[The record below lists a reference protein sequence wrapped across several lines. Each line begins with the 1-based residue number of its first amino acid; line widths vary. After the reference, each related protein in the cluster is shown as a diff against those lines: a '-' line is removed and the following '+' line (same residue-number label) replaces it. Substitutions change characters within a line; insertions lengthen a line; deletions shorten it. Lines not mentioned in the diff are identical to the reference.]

1 MDPLVNAISD
11 TLGLVLGPE
20 HVLLVGVIALLA
32 AIAGLLVG
40 RRLGSKDPPQVEGND
55 ASADVAPVS
64 VGSLD
69 PPATSA
75 AAVPSEASRESRRTG
90 FMAGFARS
98 RSALI
103 DKLSEWVGSS
113 TELPELEELEE
124 ILIGADVG
132 VRTAMEIVETLR
144 GKASQGMTSE
154 ALRKHLAEAVRERIG
169 AATPIVESPTEGPL
183 VLLVVGVN
191 GSGKTTTIGKLAA
204 RYAREGK
211 SVMLAAGDTFRAGA
225 IEQLKVWGSR
235 AGVPVVAQQPGADP
249 AAVIFDALKAAQS
262 RKVDVLICDTAGRL
276 QAQSALMDE
285 LAKVVR
291 VMKKAVP
298 TAPHEVLLVLD
309 GTIGQNALSQAK
321 VFKEVVGVTGV
332 VLTKLDGT
340 AKGGVVVGVRAETGL
355 PVKLVG
361 LGEGIDDLRDF
372 DPDAFVE
379 ALLGEPAA

>member
-1 MDPLVNAISD
+1 VDPLVINFSESFDLI
-11 TLGLVLGPE
+11 LGSE
-20 HVLLVGVIALLA
+20 HLALLA
-32 AIAGLLVG
+32 GVSLLSAIVGWAFG
-40 RRLGSKDPPQVEGND
+40 RRSAAPALVEEEAPGLV
-55 ASADVAPVS
+55 SADGPESGAVR
-64 VGSLD
+64 
-69 PPATSA
+69 PAEAASKQPSA
-75 AAVPSEASRESRRTG
+75 RTG

-98 RSALI
+98 RAALAEQ
-103 DKLSEWVGSS
+103 LSKWAGGDDGN
-113 TELPELEELEE
+113 PELEDLEE

-132 VRTAMEIVETLR
+132 VRTSMEIVESLR
-144 GKASQGMTSE
+144 GKASKDVTGPELQRLIAKAVRQRIG
-154 ALRKHLAEAVRERIG
+154 EAVPL
-169 AATPIVESPTEGPL
+169 ASPPADGPL

-204 RYAREGK
+204 RYVREGK

-225 IEQLKVWGSR
+225 IEQLKVWGER
-235 AGVPVVAQQPGADP
+235 AKVPVIAQQAGADP
-249 AAVIFDALKAAQS
+249 AAVIFDALQAAKA
-262 RKVDVLICDTAGRL
+262 RGIDVLICDTAGRL

-291 VMKKAVP
+291 VMKKALP

-321 VFKEVVGVTGV
+321 TFNEVVGVTGV
-332 VLTKLDGT
+332 ALTKLDGT
-340 AKGGVVVGVRAETGL
+340 AKGGVVVAVCSETGL

-379 ALLGEPAA
+379 AILGDPGT

>member
-1 MDPLVNAISD
+1 MDPLVIPLSE
-11 TLGLVLGPE
+11 TLELVLGPE
-20 HVLLVGVIALLA
+20 HLGLVGATALLS
-32 AIAGLLVG
+32 AIVGVAVG
-40 RRLGSKDPPQVEGND
+40 RATAPKYLLEDDNGDEADTAQPPSPKAQVGG
-55 ASADVAPVS
+55 P
-64 VGSLD
+64 
-69 PPATSA
+69 T
-75 AAVPSEASRESRRTG
+75 ESRARAEDRSG

-98 RSALI
+98 RAALV
-103 DKLSEWVGSS
+103 DKLSAWAGSS
-113 TELPELEELEE
+113 KELPELDDLEE

-132 VRTAMEIVETLR
+132 VRTSMEIVETLR
-144 GKASQGMTSE
+144 GKASKGITGE
-154 ALRKHLAEAVRERIG
+154 ELRQHLSVAVRERIG
-169 AATPIVESPTEGPL
+169 QAAPIATKPSDGPL

-204 RYAREGK
+204 RYARSGK

-225 IEQLKVWGSR
+225 IEQLKVWGDR
-235 AGVPVVAQQPGADP
+235 AGVPVVAQQAGADP
-249 AAVIFDALKAAQS
+249 AAVIFDALKAAQA
-262 RKVDVLICDTAGRL
+262 RNVDVLICDTAGRL

-298 TAPHEVLLVLD
+298 SAPHEVLLVLD

-340 AKGGVVVGVRAETGL
+340 AKGGVVVGVRSETGL

-372 DPDAFVE
+372 DPDAFVD
-379 ALLGEPAA
+379 ALLGGPDA

>member
-1 MDPLVNAISD
+1 MDPLVIPISEAFQ
-11 TLGLVLGPE
+11 LVLGPE
-20 HVLLVGVIALLA
+20 HLGLIAAASGVSAIVGW
-32 AIAGLLVG
+32 AIG
-40 RRLGSKDPPQVEGND
+40 RRTAPPMLLEDDDHSELLPADAPGQPKARAARSTPSKSNR
-55 ASADVAPVS
+55 S
-64 VGSLD
+64 
-69 PPATSA
+69 
-75 AAVPSEASRESRRTG
+75 G

-98 RSALI
+98 RAALAEQ
-103 DKLSEWVGSS
+103 LSKWAGGGD
-113 TELPELEELEE
+113 TLPELDDLEE
-124 ILIGADVG
+124 ILISADVG
-132 VRTAMEIVETLR
+132 VRTSMEIVEQLRSKASKGMSGDELR
-144 GKASQGMTSE
+144 G
-154 ALRKHLAEAVRERIG
+154 LLAESVRERIG
-169 AATPIVESPTEGPL
+169 SVEPLSEGPPDGPL

-225 IEQLKVWGSR
+225 IEQLKVWGDR
-235 AGVPVVAQQPGADP
+235 AKVPVVAQQAGADP
-249 AAVIFDALKAAQS
+249 AAVIFDALQAAQA
-262 RKVDVLICDTAGRL
+262 RNVDVLICDTAGRL

-291 VMKKAVP
+291 VMKKANA

-321 VFKEVVGVTGV
+321 TFKEVVGVTGV
-332 VLTKLDGT
+332 ALTKLDGT
-340 AKGGVVVGVRAETGL
+340 AKGGVVVAVRSETGL

-379 ALLGEPAA
+379 ALLGEPGA

>member
-1 MDPLVNAISD
+1 MDPVVIKFSESFE
-11 TLGLVLGPE
+11 LVLGTE
-20 HVLLVGVIALLA
+20 HLALLA
-32 AIAGLLVG
+32 GLSVLAAIVGWLLG
-40 RRLGSKDPPQVEGND
+40 RR
-55 ASADVAPVS
+55 SAAPDLLEEEESAPVTLEPA
-64 VGSLD
+64 GNQAPR
-69 PPATSA
+69 PPKTVSRPA
-75 AAVPSEASRESRRTG
+75 PSRSG

-98 RSALI
+98 RAALVEQLTKWAGGG
-103 DKLSEWVGSS
+103 DGN
-113 TELPELEELEE
+113 PELDDLEE

-132 VRTAMEIVETLR
+132 VRTSMDIVESLR
-144 GKASQGMTSE
+144 GKASKDVTGPELQR
-154 ALRKHLAEAVRERIG
+154 LLASAVRQRIG
-169 AATPIVESPTEGPL
+169 AAVPIASPPEDGPL

-204 RYAREGK
+204 RYVREGK

-225 IEQLKVWGSR
+225 IEQLKVWGER
-235 AGVPVVAQQPGADP
+235 AGVPVIAQQAGADP
-249 AAVIFDALKAAQS
+249 AAVIFDALQAATA
-262 RKVDVLICDTAGRL
+262 RGVDVLICDTAGRL

-321 VFKEVVGVTGV
+321 TFNEVVGVTGV
-332 VLTKLDGT
+332 ALTKLDGT
-340 AKGGVVVGVRAETGL
+340 AKGGVVVAVRSETGL

-379 ALLGEPAA
+379 AILGDPGSQVPTGL